1 MIYSDNLFILQ
12 MHLSLFE
19 GHLLIQ
25 LNLTLIQDPKF
36 LKAAIFP
43 KFTNPVI
50 QVDWGFPKLIP
61 LNFWKR
67 I

>member
-1 MIYSDNLFILQ
+1 

-19 GHLLIQ
+19 DHLLIQ